1 MKKEKVICVVPTFNE
16 QSTIKEIIK
25 KIKPY
30 CDDIL
35 IVTAKKSTDN
45 TQSIV
50 QSMGIKFIVD
60 NGLGKG
66 EGMRCSI
73 NVITEGIIVFIDA
86 DGSHIESD
94 IPALVAPIKKGDADM
109 VIGSRLLGGSEEL
122 HGDFNKF
129 LRMFFSM
136 SIAQIINWR
145 FKTHIQ
151 DTQNGFRAIRAATA
165 KKLHLE
171 SNIFDIET
179 EMVMK
184 CFKKGYK
191 IVEVPSR
198 ELKRKHGKSG
208 INLWP
213 MGLVYA
219 WRVFKNLF

>member
-1 MKKEKVICVVPTFNE
+1 MKKEKVICVVPAFNE
-16 QSTIKEIIK
+16 QNTIRSTIKK
-25 KIKPY
+25 LKTY

-35 IVTAKKSTDN
+35 VVIAKKSTDK
-45 TQSIV
+45 TKSIV

-66 EGMRCSI
+66 EGMRCAI
-73 NVITEGIIVFIDA
+73 NYIKDGIIVFIDA
-86 DGSHIESD
+86 DGSHIVSD
-94 IPALVAPIKKGDADM
+94 IPVLVKPIKKGKANM
-109 VIGSRLLGGSEEL
+109 VIGSRFLGGSEEL

-136 SIAQIINWR
+136 TIAQIINWR

-151 DTQNGFRAIRAATA
+151 DTQNGFRAIRATTA

-184 CFKKGYK
+184 CFKKSYK
-191 IVEVPSR
+191 VSEVPSR

-208 INLWP
+208 IKLWP
-213 MGLVYA
+213 MGFVYA